1 MNRTLLGI
9 LALGCIAAGVAMVS
23 AGRGGEVA
31 GALIKVGCVLGAL
44 WLALPS
50 ITGILSRTPKW
61 VLTAA
66 VIGIIVCVIR
76 PQLLLLVVPLLLAL
90 WFLSGRFFSSPADPT
105 ILGRRQ
111 RRKREANA
119 EGRAAN
125 AEGRKSND
133 ERMSTPE

>member
-9 LALGCIAAGVAMVS
+9 LALGCFVAGVVMVGM
-23 AGRGGEVA
+23 GRGGGEVA
-31 GALIKVGCVLGAL
+31 GALVKVGAVLGAL

-66 VIGIIVCVIR
+66 VIGIIVCVVR
-76 PQLLLLVVPLLLAL
+76 PWLLLLVVPLLLAL
-90 WFLSGRFFSSPADPT
+90 WFLSGRFLSSPADPT

-111 RRKREANA
+111 RRKRE
-119 EGRAAN
+119 E
-125 AEGRKSND
+125 K
-133 ERMSTPE
+133 

>member
-9 LALGCIAAGVAMVS
+9 LALICFVSGVVMLL

-31 GALIKVGCVLGAL
+31 GALIKVGSVLGAL

-50 ITGILSRTPKW
+50 ISSMLSRTPKW

-66 VIGIIVCVIR
+66 VIGIIICVVR
-76 PQLLLLVVPLLLAL
+76 PQLLLLVVPLLLGL
-90 WFLSGRFFSSPADPT
+90 WFLSSRFLSSPADPT

-111 RRKREANA
+111 RRKRDDAK
-119 EGRAAN
+119 G
-125 AEGRKSND
+125 G
-133 ERMSTPE
+133 P

>member
-9 LALGCIAAGVAMVS
+9 LALGCFVAGVAMLL

-31 GALIKVGCVLGAL
+31 GALIKVGAVLGAV

-66 VIGIIVCVIR
+66 VIGVIICAVK
-76 PQLLLLVVPLLLAL
+76 PQLLLIVVPLLLGL
-90 WFLSGRFFSSPADPT
+90 WFLSSRFLSSPADPT

-111 RRKREANA
+111 RRKREENV
-119 EGRAAN
+119 EGRN
-125 AEGRKSND
+125 SSD
-133 ERMSTPE
+133 ERTSKPER

>member
-9 LALGCIAAGVAMVS
+9 LALACFVGGVVMLL

-31 GALIKVGCVLGAL
+31 GALIKVGSVLGAL

-66 VIGIIVCVIR
+66 VIGIIVCVVR
-76 PQLLLLVVPLLLAL
+76 PQLLLIVVPLLLGL
-90 WFLSGRFFSSPADPT
+90 WFLSSRFLSSPADPT

-111 RRKREANA
+111 RRKRDDTKGE
-119 EGRAAN
+119 
-125 AEGRKSND
+125 SQ
-133 ERMSTPE
+133 

>member
-1 MNRTLLGI
+1 M
-9 LALGCIAAGVAMVS
+9 VA

-31 GALIKVGCVLGAL
+31 GGLVKVGAVLGAL

-66 VIGIIVCVIR
+66 VIGIIVCVVR
-76 PQLLLLVVPLLLAL
+76 PMMLLIVVPVVLGL
-90 WFLSGRFFSSPADPT
+90 WFLSSRFLSSPADPT

-111 RRKREANA
+111 RRRRETNVDS
-119 EGRAAN
+119 RN
-125 AEGRKSND
+125 SND
-133 ERMSTPE
+133 ERMSKPE